1 MGFIHFLWFNS
12 FSPGYFA
19 QYPQVKYSSTASEQ
33 DIIFLGGGVHFRKV
47 YAVVQTVIL
56 KWMSVADLTG
66 HD

>member
-33 DIIFLGGGVHFRKV
+33 DIIFLGGEF
-47 YAVVQTVIL
+47 IL
-56 KWMSVADLTG
+56 EKCML
-66 HD
+66 